1 MAAQRR
7 LYNYLTYPQL
17 DLSGGVQSVTSHL
30 LRKRN
35 QVKAS
40 KNASFNTKIG
50 SAVRRF
56 GYEKVAQT
64 IQSGND
70 SLGATIF
77 KYGQY
82 NKIVVGINDAANANG
97 TVQYL
102 DSDYYWKNLITNAP
116 VNCRFQFLNS
126 LDQLYV
132 AGKVPGVN
140 NYMSLSNID
149 KTLNVSTTRNIY
161 AAPDCAYIAEYGGQ
175 LYAINCQ
182 VNGVTYPD
190 RAYVS
195 SPPLG
200 AVTFIQTDQSSI
212 LNQLRVDSVQY
223 LKAGMTVDIYKAGTE
238 AKIVSAL
245 PIVSIDKKNKR
256 FTFQPQ
262 SLQVSD
268 NDEVWLTGT
277 KGTLSYFWNTDYPT
291 NETSDFLKVPPGT
304 DESPALTGYG
314 ISNNRLFLFT
324 KNSVMKYDGSN
335 LITVSDT
342 IGCVSHETIQN
353 LGPQLVWLH
362 NTGVWGYNDNTGQLT
377 LLSRAMDPY
386 IRAINQVNFPY
397 TSAGVVGKAY
407 KLSVGQLLPLDSV
420 TTSTSTSSTT
430 TSTTSSSTS
439 STSTSSTSTSTT
451 TSPTSTST
459 SSTSSSISSTSS
471 STSSTSTSSTST
483 SLSTSSTSI
492 STSTSSTTTT
502 TVAST
507 KKIARL
513 VYDYDMNAWWTEEHK
528 REIRF
533 QFNHTMNGYTKPY
546 FTDETGRLFRDE
558 TGNLDNFDSIPMEI
572 EFGRNNFGTDQLKLY
587 MTTYVDSENARGAVL
602 QYALDNGPF
611 NTLGQLTEGQTK
623 ISIDT
628 LGQLNEGH
636 DINYKLVDNSLG
648 DPTAFNGQSTYFK
661 IQELVANEL

>member
-1 MAAQRR
+1 LAQRR

-17 DLSGGVQSVTSHL
+17 DLSGGVQRTTSHL

-35 QVKAS
+35 QVKSA
-40 KNASFNTKIG
+40 KNAAFNIKIG
-50 SAVRRF
+50 SAVRRP

-64 IQSGND
+64 IQQGND
-70 SLGATIF
+70 SLGATVF
-77 KYGQY
+77 RYGQY
-82 NKIVVGINDAANANG
+82 NKIIVGINDATNANG
-97 TVQYL
+97 TIQYL
-102 DSDYYWKNLITNAP
+102 DSDFYWKNLLTNAP
-116 VNCRFQFLNS
+116 ANCRFQMLNS
-126 LDQLYV
+126 LDQLFI
-132 AGKVPGVN
+132 AGKVPGLN
-140 NYMSLSNID
+140 NYMTLTNVD
-149 KTLNVSTTRNIY
+149 KTLNVSTSRNVY
-161 AAPDCAYIAEYGGQ
+161 GAPKARFIAEYGGQ

-182 VNGVTYPD
+182 VNGITYPD

-200 AVTFIQTDQSSI
+200 AITFIQTDQSSI

-262 SLQVSD
+262 SLNVSD

-291 NETSDFLKVPPGT
+291 NENADFLRVPPGK
-304 DESPALTGYG
+304 DESPSFTGWG
-314 ISNNRLFLFT
+314 VNNNRLFLYT
-324 KNSVMKYDGSN
+324 KNSTMKFDGSN
-335 LITVSDT
+335 LITINDT

-362 NTGVWGYNDNTGQLT
+362 TTGVWGYNDNSGQLT
-377 LLSRAMDPY
+377 LLSRSMDPY
-386 IRAINQVNFPY
+386 IKAINQINLPY
-397 TSAGVVGKAY
+397 ASAGVVGKAY
-407 KLSVGQLLPLDSV
+407 KLSVGELLPLDSV

-451 TSPTSTST
+451 TAATTVST
-459 SSTSSSISSTSS
+459 SSTSSSTSSTSS
-471 STSSTSTSSTST
+471 STSSTSISTSSTSTSSTST
-483 SLSTSSTSI
+483 SLSTS
-492 STSTSSTTTT
+492 TSSTTTT

-507 KKIARL
+507 KKVVRL

-558 TGNLDNFDSIPMEI
+558 TGNLDNFDTIPMEI

-587 MTTYVDSENARGAVL
+587 MTVLIDSENARGAIL
-602 QYALDNGPF
+602 QAALDDGPF
-611 NTLGQLTEGQTK
+611 NTLGQLTEVSTK
-623 ISIDT
+623 ISIQTRQDA
-628 LGQLNEGH
+628 QEYR
-636 DINYKLVDNSLG
+636 DINYKIVDNSLG
-648 DPTAFNGQSTYFK
+648 DPTAVNGLSTIFK
-661 IQELVANEL
+661 IQELVSNEL

>member
-7 LYNYLTYPQL
+7 LYDYLTYPQL
-17 DLSGGVQSVTSHL
+17 DLSGGVQAVTSHL

-35 QVKAS
+35 QVKSS

-64 IQSGND
+64 IQDGND

-82 NKIVVGINDAANANG
+82 NKIIVGVNDAADANG
-97 TVQYL
+97 TIQYL
-102 DSDYYWKNLITNAP
+102 DSDFYWKSLISNAP
-116 VNCRFQFLNS
+116 LNCRFQFLNS
-126 LDQLYV
+126 LDQLFV
-132 AGKVPGVN
+132 AGKVPELN
-140 NYMSLSNID
+140 SYMTLTNID
-149 KTLNVSTTRNIY
+149 KTLNVSTSRNVY
-161 AAPDCAYIAEYGGQ
+161 GAPKCRFIAEYGGQ
-175 LYAINCQ
+175 LYAINSQ
-182 VNGVTYPD
+182 LNGITYPD

-200 AVTFIQTDQSSI
+200 AITFIQTDQSSI
-212 LNQLRVDSVQY
+212 LNSLRVDSVQY
-223 LKAGMTVDIYKAGTE
+223 LKAGMTVDVYKAGTE

-291 NETSDFLKVPPGT
+291 NETADFLKVPSGV
-304 DESPALTGYG
+304 DESPALTGWG
-314 ISNNRLFLFT
+314 VNNNRLFLYT
-324 KNSVMKYDGSN
+324 KNSVLKYDGSN
-335 LITVSDT
+335 LITINDA

-362 NTGVWGYNDNTGQLT
+362 DTGVWGYNDNTGQLT

-386 IRAINQVNFPY
+386 IKAINQVKFPY

-407 KLSVGQLLPLDSV
+407 KLSLGELLPLDSV

-459 SSTSSSISSTSS
+459 SSTSSSTSSTSS
-471 STSSTSTSSTST
+471 STSSTSISSTSSST
-483 SLSTSSTSI
+483 STSSTSI

-502 TVAST
+502 TLASS
-507 KKIARL
+507 KQVVRL
-513 VYDYDMNAWWTEEHK
+513 VYDYDMNAWWTEVHK

-587 MTTYVDSENARGAVL
+587 MSVLLDSENARGAIL
-602 QYALDNGPF
+602 QFALDNGPF
-611 NTLGQLTEGQTK
+611 NTLGQLTETSTK
-623 ISIDT
+623 IS
-628 LGQLNEGH
+628 LPVKAQLSEGH
-636 DINYKLVDNSLG
+636 DINYKIVDNSLG
-648 DPTAFNGQSTYFK
+648 DPTAVNGLSTYFK
-661 IQELVANEL
+661 IQELIVNEL